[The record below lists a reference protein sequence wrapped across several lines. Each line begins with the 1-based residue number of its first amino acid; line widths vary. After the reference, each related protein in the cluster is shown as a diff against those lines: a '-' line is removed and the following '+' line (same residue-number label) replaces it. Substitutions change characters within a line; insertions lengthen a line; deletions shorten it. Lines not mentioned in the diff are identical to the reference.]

1 MWCSI
6 LCLSQSPAVSARLHA
21 WIDLV
26 FGCKQRGAAAV
37 EAQNVFYHLTYEGA
51 VDIEAIADPVMKAAA
66 IEQIRSFGQTP
77 GQVRACGLFLCGRHV
92 CTLLALLDWLSAL

>member
-1 MWCSI
+1 M
-6 LCLSQSPAVSARLHA
+6 SQSPAVSARLHA

-26 FGCKQRGAAAV
+26 FGCRQRGAAAV

-77 GQVRACGLFLCGRHV
+77 GQVRVRMLCALSSSAYHN
-92 CTLLALLDWLSAL
+92 LLQS

>member
-1 MWCSI
+1 MVCASWCCCI
-6 LCLSQSPAVSARLHA
+6 VSQSPAVSARLHA

-26 FGCKQRGAAAV
+26 FGCRQRGAAAV

-77 GQVRACGLFLCGRHV
+77 GQVRVCLRMSVCALFSESC
-92 CTLLALLDWLSAL
+92 ALLLS